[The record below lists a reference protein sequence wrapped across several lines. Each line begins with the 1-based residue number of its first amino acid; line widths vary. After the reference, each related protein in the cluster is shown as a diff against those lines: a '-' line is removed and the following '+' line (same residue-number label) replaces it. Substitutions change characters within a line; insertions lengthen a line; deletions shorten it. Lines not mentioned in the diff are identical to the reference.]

1 MTTFKKKVESVE
13 PAAQEEEEI
22 DIDLDDPDVGKAAVK
37 IQAGFRGLQAR
48 RQVQAA
54 KGSKVC
60 LGVASYA
67 SFTRLWELS
76 SSFCCSSGLTVS

>member
-1 MTTFKKKVESVE
+1 M
-13 PAAQEEEEI
+13 AQEEEEI

-54 KGSKVC
+54 KDSKVC
-60 LGVASYA
+60 LGTSQTHTWLLGFNIISKV
-67 SFTRLWELS
+67 SFD
-76 SSFCCSSGLTVS
+76 FI